1 MINVTVLDYTNGSV
15 WQLAIH
21 RNELSEEDF
30 ESEGEAI
37 EHWLAENRFFTNN
50 IEWMSHED
58 TNIYTNEDL

>member
-1 MINVTVLDYTNGSV
+1 MINVTVLDYTNGCV

-21 RNELSEEDF
+21 KNELSKDF
-30 ESEGEAI
+30 ETEGEAI
-37 EHWLAENRFFTNN
+37 EWWLAENKFFPNN